1 MPRATDSNAPP
12 ATSADDP
19 MRRPLVPHAVFID
32 DDDELRR
39 ATIQTLKLHGISVD
53 AYASARAALPALSRE
68 FDGVVVTDIR
78 MPDMDGLQLF
88 RRLRDVDPDIPVIL
102 ITGHGDIA
110 TAVQCMQDG
119 AYDFLSKPYPADRL
133 IAAIAHAAEKRHLVL
148 ENRRLREAAFA
159 FEADEVPFIGTTPA
173 MQRIKQTLRHIAD
186 ADVDV
191 LVEGE
196 TGTGKEVVATALHRL
211 SRRRHR
217 ALVAINCGALPES
230 VIESELFGHEAGAFT
245 GAQKKRIGRIEHA
258 SGGTL
263 FLDEIESMP
272 LSVQVKLLRVLE
284 SRQITPLGSNEV
296 RNLDLRVVAATKEDL
311 GSPAI
316 RAKFR
321 EDLFYRLNVVTIRIP
336 PLRERREDIPLL
348 FAHYLGHASRRFQ
361 RDIPEMAGSI
371 KQHLM
376 THDWPG
382 NVRELAH
389 FAERVVL
396 GVLNEHAAH
405 SAPVPSSGQ
414 TLPERMEQFEAQL
427 IRDALATHRGDI
439 KATLVA
445 LGIPRKTFYDKLQRH
460 GIDRQQ
466 YIGVLAPPSF

>member
-1 MPRATDSNAPP
+1 M
-12 ATSADDP
+12 
-19 MRRPLVPHAVFID
+19 FID
-32 DDDELRR
+32 DDEELRR
-39 ATIQTLKLHGISVD
+39 ANVQTLKLHGMTVD
-53 AYASARAALPALSRE
+53 AHGTARSALPVLHRD

-78 MPDMDGLQLF
+78 MPDIDGLQLF
-88 RRLRDVDPDIPVIL
+88 HRLRDIDPELPVIL

-110 TAVQCMQDG
+110 TAVQCMRDG
-119 AYDFLSKPYPADRL
+119 AYDFLAKPYAPDRL
-133 IAAIAHAAEKRHLVL
+133 TTAITHAAEKRRLVL

-159 FEADEVPFIGTTPA
+159 VEADEVPFIGTTPA

-196 TGTGKEVVATALHRL
+196 TGTGKEVVAMALHRL

-272 LSVQVKLLRVLE
+272 LAVQVKLLRVLE

-316 RAKFR
+316 RSKFR

-336 PLRERREDIPLL
+336 PLRERRDDIPLL
-348 FAHYLGHASRRFQ
+348 FAHYLGHASRRFH
-361 RDIPEMAGSI
+361 RDIPEMPASI
-371 KQHLM
+371 KQYVM

-396 GVLNEHAAH
+396 GVLNTPAVDTVPTANAAQ
-405 SAPVPSSGQ
+405 S
-414 TLPERMEQFEAQL
+414 LPERMEQFEAQL
-427 IRDALATHRGDI
+427 IRDALQTHQGDI
-439 KATLVA
+439 KATLEA

-466 YIGVLAPPSF
+466 YLRGPYQAPHHP

>member
-1 MPRATDSNAPP
+1 MIQNPDSFPYAGPTLDDRAPAAPH
-12 ATSADDP
+12 
-19 MRRPLVPHAVFID
+19 VVFID
-32 DDDELRR
+32 DDEDLRR
-39 ATIQTLKLHGISVD
+39 ANVQTLKLHGMTVD
-53 AYASARAALPALSRE
+53 AYGSARSALPALHRD

-78 MPDMDGLQLF
+78 MPDIDGLQLF
-88 RRLRDVDPDIPVIL
+88 NRLRGIDPELPVIL

-110 TAVQCMQDG
+110 TAVQCMREG
-119 AYDFLSKPYPADRL
+119 AYDFLAKPYAPDRL
-133 IAAIAHAAEKRHLVL
+133 TTAILHAAEKRRLVL
-148 ENRRLREAAFA
+148 ENRRLRDAAFA
-159 FEADEVPFIGTTPA
+159 VQADEVPFIGATPA
-173 MQRIKQTLRHIAD
+173 MQRIKETLRHIAD

-217 ALVAINCGALPES
+217 ELVAINCGALPET

-245 GAQKKRIGRIEHA
+245 GAQKKRVGRIEHA

-272 LSVQVKLLRVLE
+272 LAVQVKLLRVLE

-316 RAKFR
+316 RTKFR

-336 PLRERREDIPLL
+336 PLRERRDDIPLL
-348 FAHYLGHASRRFQ
+348 FAHYLGHASRRFH
-361 RDIPEMAGSI
+361 RDIPEMPAAI
-371 KQHLM
+371 NQHVM

-396 GVLNEHAAH
+396 GVLNMPE
-405 SAPVPSSGQ
+405 SGAGPQ
-414 TLPERMEQFEAQL
+414 TQEALSLPERMESLEAQL
-427 IRDALATHRGDI
+427 IRDALAANRGDV
-439 KATLVA
+439 KATLET

-466 YIGVLAPPSF
+466 YLANS

>member
-1 MPRATDSNAPP
+1 
-12 ATSADDP
+12 
-19 MRRPLVPHAVFID
+19 VFID
-32 DDDELRR
+32 DDEELRR
-39 ATIQTLKLHGISVD
+39 ANVQTLKLHGMTVD
-53 AYASARAALPALSRE
+53 AHGTARSALPVLHRD

-78 MPDMDGLQLF
+78 MPDIDGLQLF
-88 RRLRDVDPDIPVIL
+88 HRLRDIDPELPVIL

-110 TAVQCMQDG
+110 TAVQCMRDG
-119 AYDFLSKPYPADRL
+119 AYDFLAKPYAPDRL
-133 IAAIAHAAEKRHLVL
+133 TTAITHAAEKRRLVL

-159 FEADEVPFIGTTPA
+159 VEADEVPFIGTTPA

-196 TGTGKEVVATALHRL
+196 TGTGKEVVAMALHRL

-272 LSVQVKLLRVLE
+272 LAVQVKLLRVLE

-316 RAKFR
+316 RSKFR

-336 PLRERREDIPLL
+336 PLRERRDDIPLL
-348 FAHYLGHASRRFQ
+348 FAHYLGHASRRFH
-361 RDIPEMAGSI
+361 RDIPEMPASI
-371 KQHLM
+371 KQYVM

-396 GVLNEHAAH
+396 GVLNTPAVDT
-405 SAPVPSSGQ
+405 VPTANATQS
-414 TLPERMEQFEAQL
+414 LPERMEQFEAQL
-427 IRDALATHRGDI
+427 IRDALQTHQGDI
-439 KATLVA
+439 KATLEA

-466 YIGVLAPPSF
+466 YLRGPYQAPHHP

>member
-1 MPRATDSNAPP
+1 MIQTPDTFPYVGPALDEGVPAAPH
-12 ATSADDP
+12 
-19 MRRPLVPHAVFID
+19 VVFID
-32 DDDELRR
+32 DDEDLRR
-39 ATIQTLKLHGISVD
+39 ANVQTLKLHGMTVD
-53 AYASARAALPALSRE
+53 AYGTARSALPALHRD

-78 MPDMDGLQLF
+78 MPDIDGLQLF
-88 RRLRDVDPDIPVIL
+88 NRLRGIDPELPVIL

-110 TAVQCMQDG
+110 TAVQCMREG
-119 AYDFLSKPYPADRL
+119 AYDFLAKPYAPDRL
-133 IAAIAHAAEKRHLVL
+133 TTAILHAAEKRRLVL
-148 ENRRLREAAFA
+148 ENRRLRDAAFA
-159 FEADEVPFIGTTPA
+159 VQADEVPFIGSTPA
-173 MQRIKQTLRHIAD
+173 MQRIKETLRHIAD

-217 ALVAINCGALPES
+217 ELVAINCGALPET

-245 GAQKKRIGRIEHA
+245 GAQKKRVGRIEHA

-272 LSVQVKLLRVLE
+272 LAVQVKLLRVLE

-316 RAKFR
+316 RTKFR

-336 PLRERREDIPLL
+336 PLRERRDDIPLL
-348 FAHYLGHASRRFQ
+348 FAHYLGHASRRFH
-361 RDIPEMAGSI
+361 RAIPEMPAAI
-371 KQHLM
+371 KQHVM

-396 GVLNEHAAH
+396 GVLNMPE
-405 SAPVPSSGQ
+405 SGGGPERHEALS
-414 TLPERMEQFEAQL
+414 LPERMESFEAQL
-427 IRDALATHRGDI
+427 IRDALAANQGDV
-439 KATLVA
+439 KATLET

-466 YIGVLAPPSF
+466 YLNNS

>member
-1 MPRATDSNAPP
+1 MIQNPDTFPYAGPALDDREPAAPH
-12 ATSADDP
+12 
-19 MRRPLVPHAVFID
+19 VVFID
-32 DDDELRR
+32 DDEDLRR
-39 ATIQTLKLHGISVD
+39 ANVQTLKLHGMTVD
-53 AYASARAALPALSRE
+53 AHGTARSALPALHRD

-78 MPDMDGLQLF
+78 MPDIDGLQLF
-88 RRLRDVDPDIPVIL
+88 NRLRAIDPELPVIL

-110 TAVQCMQDG
+110 TAVQCMREG
-119 AYDFLSKPYPADRL
+119 AYDFLAKPYAPDRL
-133 IAAIAHAAEKRHLVL
+133 TTAILHAAEKRRLVL
-148 ENRRLREAAFA
+148 ENRRLRDAAFA
-159 FEADEVPFIGTTPA
+159 VQADEVPFIGATPA
-173 MQRIKQTLRHIAD
+173 MQRIKETLRHIAD

-217 ALVAINCGALPES
+217 ELVAINCGALPET

-245 GAQKKRIGRIEHA
+245 GAQKKRVGRIEHA

-272 LSVQVKLLRVLE
+272 LAVQVKLLRVLE

-316 RAKFR
+316 RTKFR

-336 PLRERREDIPLL
+336 PLRERRDDIPLL
-348 FAHYLGHASRRFQ
+348 FAHYLGHASRRFH
-361 RDIPEMAGSI
+361 RDIPEMPAAI
-371 KQHLM
+371 NQHVM

-396 GVLNEHAAH
+396 GVLSMPE
-405 SAPVPSSGQ
+405 SGATQ
-414 TLPERMEQFEAQL
+414 QKQEALSLPERMESLEAQL
-427 IRDALATHRGDI
+427 IRDALAANQGDI
-439 KATLVA
+439 KATLET

-466 YIGVLAPPSF
+466 YLANS

>member
-1 MPRATDSNAPP
+1 MIQNPDTFPYAGPALDDREPAAPH
-12 ATSADDP
+12 
-19 MRRPLVPHAVFID
+19 VVFID
-32 DDDELRR
+32 DDEDLRR
-39 ATIQTLKLHGISVD
+39 ANVQTLKLHGMTVD
-53 AYASARAALPALSRE
+53 AHGTARSALPALHRD

-78 MPDMDGLQLF
+78 MPDVDGLQLF
-88 RRLRDVDPDIPVIL
+88 NRLRAIDPELPVIL

-110 TAVQCMQDG
+110 TAVQCMREG
-119 AYDFLSKPYPADRL
+119 AYDFLAKPYAPDRL
-133 IAAIAHAAEKRHLVL
+133 TTAILHAAEKRRLVL
-148 ENRRLREAAFA
+148 ENRRLRDAAFA
-159 FEADEVPFIGTTPA
+159 VQADEVPFIGATPA
-173 MQRIKQTLRHIAD
+173 MQRIKETLRHIAD

-217 ALVAINCGALPES
+217 ELVAINCGALPET

-245 GAQKKRIGRIEHA
+245 GAQKKRVGRIEHA

-272 LSVQVKLLRVLE
+272 LAVQVKLLRVLE

-316 RAKFR
+316 RTKFR

-336 PLRERREDIPLL
+336 PLRERRDDIPLL
-348 FAHYLGHASRRFQ
+348 FAHYLGHASRRFH
-361 RDIPEMAGSI
+361 RDIPEMPAAI
-371 KQHLM
+371 NQHVM

-396 GVLNEHAAH
+396 GVLNMPE
-405 SAPVPSSGQ
+405 SGATQ
-414 TLPERMEQFEAQL
+414 KKQEALSLPERMESLEAQL
-427 IRDALATHRGDI
+427 IRDALAANQGDI
-439 KATLVA
+439 KATLET

-466 YIGVLAPPSF
+466 YLANS

>member
-1 MPRATDSNAPP
+1 MIQNPDTFPYAGPALDDREPAAPH
-12 ATSADDP
+12 
-19 MRRPLVPHAVFID
+19 VVFID
-32 DDDELRR
+32 DDEDLRR
-39 ATIQTLKLHGISVD
+39 ANVQTLKLHGMTVD
-53 AYASARAALPALSRE
+53 AHGTARSALPALHRD

-78 MPDMDGLQLF
+78 MPDIDGLQLF
-88 RRLRDVDPDIPVIL
+88 NRLRAIDPELPVIL

-110 TAVQCMQDG
+110 TAVQCMREG
-119 AYDFLSKPYPADRL
+119 AYDFLAKPYAPDRL
-133 IAAIAHAAEKRHLVL
+133 ITAILHAAEKRRLVL
-148 ENRRLREAAFA
+148 ENRRLRDAAFA
-159 FEADEVPFIGTTPA
+159 VQADEVPFIGATPA
-173 MQRIKQTLRHIAD
+173 MQRIKETLRHIAD

-217 ALVAINCGALPES
+217 ELVAINCGALPET

-245 GAQKKRIGRIEHA
+245 GAQKKRVGRIEHA

-272 LSVQVKLLRVLE
+272 LAVQVKLLRVLE

-316 RAKFR
+316 RTKFR

-336 PLRERREDIPLL
+336 PLRERRDDIPLL
-348 FAHYLGHASRRFQ
+348 FAHYLGHASRRFH
-361 RDIPEMAGSI
+361 RDIPEMPAAI
-371 KQHLM
+371 NQHVM

-396 GVLNEHAAH
+396 GVLNMPE
-405 SAPVPSSGQ
+405 SGATQ
-414 TLPERMEQFEAQL
+414 QKQEALSLPERMESLEAQL
-427 IRDALATHRGDI
+427 IRDALAANQGDI
-439 KATLVA
+439 KATLET

-466 YIGVLAPPSF
+466 YLANS

>member
-1 MPRATDSNAPP
+1 MIQNPDTFPYAGPALDDREPAAPH
-12 ATSADDP
+12 
-19 MRRPLVPHAVFID
+19 VIFID
-32 DDDELRR
+32 DDEDLRR
-39 ATIQTLKLHGISVD
+39 ANVQTLKLHGMTVD
-53 AYASARAALPALSRE
+53 AHGTARSALPALHRD

-78 MPDMDGLQLF
+78 MPDIDGLQLF
-88 RRLRDVDPDIPVIL
+88 NRLRAIDPELPVIL

-110 TAVQCMQDG
+110 TAVQCMREG
-119 AYDFLSKPYPADRL
+119 AYDFLAKPYAPDRL
-133 IAAIAHAAEKRHLVL
+133 TTAILHAAEKRRLVL

-159 FEADEVPFIGTTPA
+159 VQADEVPFIGATPA
-173 MQRIKQTLRHIAD
+173 MQRIKETLRHIAD

-217 ALVAINCGALPES
+217 ELVAINCGALPET

-245 GAQKKRIGRIEHA
+245 GAQKKRVGRIEHA

-272 LSVQVKLLRVLE
+272 LAVQVKLLRVLE

-316 RAKFR
+316 RTKFR

-336 PLRERREDIPLL
+336 PLRERRDDIPLL
-348 FAHYLGHASRRFQ
+348 FAHYLGHASRRFH
-361 RDIPEMAGSI
+361 RDIPEMPAAI
-371 KQHLM
+371 NQHVM

-396 GVLNEHAAH
+396 GVLNM
-405 SAPVPSSGQ
+405 PDSGATQ
-414 TLPERMEQFEAQL
+414 QKQEALSLPERMESLEAQL
-427 IRDALATHRGDI
+427 IRDALAANQGDI
-439 KATLVA
+439 KATLET

-466 YIGVLAPPSF
+466 YLANS

>member
-1 MPRATDSNAPP
+1 MNHPSDTSPYAVAPL
-12 ATSADDP
+12 DDGQP
-19 MRRPLVPHAVFID
+19 GPPHVVFID
-32 DDDELRR
+32 DDEDLRH
-39 ATIQTLKLHGISVD
+39 ANVQTLKLHGMTVD
-53 AYASARAALPALSRE
+53 AHNSARSALPTLHRG

-78 MPDMDGLQLF
+78 MPDIDGLQLF
-88 RRLRDVDPDIPVIL
+88 RRLRDIDPELPVIL

-110 TAVQCMQDG
+110 TAVQCMRDG
-119 AYDFLSKPYPADRL
+119 AYDFLAKPYAPDRL
-133 IAAIAHAAEKRHLVL
+133 TTAILHASEKRRLVL

-159 FEADEVPFIGTTPA
+159 VEADEVPFIGSTPA
-173 MQRIKQTLRHIAD
+173 MQRIKETLRHIAD
-186 ADVDV
+186 ANVDV

-217 ALVAINCGALPES
+217 SLVAINCGALPES

-272 LSVQVKLLRVLE
+272 LAVQVKLLRVLE

-311 GSPAI
+311 GDPSI
-316 RAKFR
+316 RGKFR

-361 RDIPEMAGSI
+361 RDIPDIPSSI
-371 KQHLM
+371 TQHVM
-376 THDWPG
+376 THAWPG

-389 FAERVVL
+389 FAERLVL
-396 GVLNEHAAH
+396 GVPDTVK
-405 SAPVPSSGQ
+405 SSPVPAPDNKQ

-427 IRDALATHRGDI
+427 IRDALQIHQGDI
-439 KATLVA
+439 KATLES

-466 YIGVLAPPSF
+466 YLSAS

>member
-1 MPRATDSNAPP
+1 
-12 ATSADDP
+12 
-19 MRRPLVPHAVFID
+19 VFID
-32 DDDELRR
+32 DDEELRR
-39 ATIQTLKLHGISVD
+39 ANVQTLKLHGMTVD
-53 AYASARAALPALSRE
+53 AHGTARSALPVLHRD

-78 MPDMDGLQLF
+78 MPDIDGLQLF
-88 RRLRDVDPDIPVIL
+88 HRLRDIDPELPVIL

-110 TAVQCMQDG
+110 TAVQCMRDG
-119 AYDFLSKPYPADRL
+119 AYDFLAKPYAPDRL
-133 IAAIAHAAEKRHLVL
+133 TTAITHAAEKRRLVL

-159 FEADEVPFIGTTPA
+159 VEADEVPFIGTTPA

-196 TGTGKEVVATALHRL
+196 TGTGKEVVAMALHRL

-272 LSVQVKLLRVLE
+272 LAVQVKLLRVLE

-316 RAKFR
+316 RSKFR

-336 PLRERREDIPLL
+336 PLRERRDDIPLL
-348 FAHYLGHASRRFQ
+348 FAHYLGHASRRFH
-361 RDIPEMAGSI
+361 RDIPEMPASI
-371 KQHLM
+371 KQYVM

-396 GVLNEHAAH
+396 GVLNTPAVDT
-405 SAPVPSSGQ
+405 VPTANATQS
-414 TLPERMEQFEAQL
+414 LPERMEQFEAQL
-427 IRDALATHRGDI
+427 IRDALQTHHGDI
-439 KATLVA
+439 KATLEA

-466 YIGVLAPPSF
+466 YLRGPYQAPQHP

>member
-1 MPRATDSNAPP
+1 M
-12 ATSADDP
+12 
-19 MRRPLVPHAVFID
+19 FID
-32 DDDELRR
+32 DDEDLRR
-39 ATIQTLKLHGISVD
+39 ANVQTLKLHGIAVE
-53 AYASARAALPALSRE
+53 AYGSARAALSHLDRD
-68 FDGVVVTDIR
+68 FDGVVVTDLR
-78 MPDMDGLQLF
+78 MPDIDGLQLF
-88 RRLRDVDPDIPVIL
+88 HRLRDIDPELPVIL

-110 TAVQCMQDG
+110 TAVQCMRDG
-119 AYDFLSKPYPADRL
+119 AYDFLAKPFPPDRL
-133 IAAIAHAAEKRHLVL
+133 LTAIAHAAEKRRLVL

-159 FEADEVPFIGTTPA
+159 LEADDMPFIGATPA

-272 LSVQVKLLRVLE
+272 LAVQVKLLRVLE
-284 SRQITPLGSNEV
+284 SRQITPLGSNDV

-316 RAKFR
+316 RGKFR

-336 PLRERREDIPLL
+336 PLRERRDDIPLL
-348 FAHYLGHASRRFQ
+348 FAHYLGHASRRFN
-361 RDIPEMAGSI
+361 RDIPDMPASM
-371 KQHLM
+371 KQYVM

-396 GVLNEHAAH
+396 GVLSSPAFDTPPAPDAAQ
-405 SAPVPSSGQ
+405 S
-414 TLPERMEQFEAQL
+414 LPERMERFEAQL
-427 IRDALATHRGDI
+427 IRDALSAHQGDI
-439 KATLVA
+439 KATLES

-466 YIGVLAPPSF
+466 YLRSQD

>member
-1 MPRATDSNAPP
+1 MIQNPETFPYAGPALDDREPAAPH
-12 ATSADDP
+12 
-19 MRRPLVPHAVFID
+19 VVFID
-32 DDDELRR
+32 DDEDLRR
-39 ATIQTLKLHGISVD
+39 ATVQTLKLHGMTVD
-53 AYASARAALPALSRE
+53 AYGTARSALPALHRD

-78 MPDMDGLQLF
+78 MPDIDGIQLF
-88 RRLRDVDPDIPVIL
+88 NRLRGIDPELPVIL

-110 TAVQCMQDG
+110 TAVQCMREG
-119 AYDFLSKPYPADRL
+119 AYDFLAKPYAPDRL
-133 IAAIAHAAEKRHLVL
+133 TTAILHAAEKRRLVL
-148 ENRRLREAAFA
+148 ENRRLRDAAFA
-159 FEADEVPFIGTTPA
+159 VQADEVPFIGATPA
-173 MQRIKQTLRHIAD
+173 MQRIKETLRHIAD

-217 ALVAINCGALPES
+217 ELVAINCGALPET

-245 GAQKKRIGRIEHA
+245 GAQKKRVGRIEHA

-272 LSVQVKLLRVLE
+272 LAVQVKLLRVLE

-316 RAKFR
+316 RTRFR

-336 PLRERREDIPLL
+336 PLRERRDDIPLL
-348 FAHYLGHASRRFQ
+348 FAHYLGHASRRFH
-361 RDIPEMAGSI
+361 RDIPEMPAAI
-371 KQHLM
+371 TQHVM

-396 GVLNEHAAH
+396 GVLNMPEPGAG
-405 SAPVPSSGQ
+405 SSQ
-414 TLPERMEQFEAQL
+414 HQALSLPERMESLEAQL
-427 IRDALATHRGDI
+427 IRDALAANQGDI
-439 KATLVA
+439 KTTLET

-466 YIGVLAPPSF
+466 YLADS

>member
-1 MPRATDSNAPP
+1 M
-12 ATSADDP
+12 
-19 MRRPLVPHAVFID
+19 FID
-32 DDDELRR
+32 DDEELRR
-39 ATIQTLKLHGISVD
+39 ANVQTLKLHGMTVD
-53 AYASARAALPALSRE
+53 AHGTARSALPVLHRD

-78 MPDMDGLQLF
+78 MPDIDGLQLF
-88 RRLRDVDPDIPVIL
+88 HRLRDIDPELPVIL

-110 TAVQCMQDG
+110 TAVQCMRDG
-119 AYDFLSKPYPADRL
+119 AYDFLAKPYAPDRL
-133 IAAIAHAAEKRHLVL
+133 TTAITHAAEKRRLVL

-159 FEADEVPFIGTTPA
+159 VEADEVPFIGTTPA

-196 TGTGKEVVATALHRL
+196 TGTGKEVVAMALHRL

-272 LSVQVKLLRVLE
+272 LAVQVKLLRVLE

-316 RAKFR
+316 RSKFR

-336 PLRERREDIPLL
+336 PLRERRDDIPLL
-348 FAHYLGHASRRFQ
+348 FAHYLGHASRRFH
-361 RDIPEMAGSI
+361 RDIPEMPASI
-371 KQHLM
+371 KQYVM

-396 GVLNEHAAH
+396 GVLNTPAVDT
-405 SAPVPSSGQ
+405 VPTANATQS
-414 TLPERMEQFEAQL
+414 LPERMEQFEAQL
-427 IRDALATHRGDI
+427 IRDALQTHQGDI
-439 KATLVA
+439 KATLEA

-466 YIGVLAPPSF
+466 YLRGPYQAPHHP